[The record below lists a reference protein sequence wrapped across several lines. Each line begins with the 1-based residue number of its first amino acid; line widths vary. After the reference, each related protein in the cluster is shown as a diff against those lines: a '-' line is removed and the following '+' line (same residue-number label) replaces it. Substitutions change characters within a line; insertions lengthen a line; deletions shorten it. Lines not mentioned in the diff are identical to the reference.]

1 MKKISTILEAIGA
14 GLITAGIA
22 MISIPVA
29 AIAAGVFLVLFGIA
43 IERSNAS

>member
-22 MISIPVA
+22 MISIPLA
-29 AIAAGVFLVLFGIA
+29 AVTAGIFLIFFGIA